1 MMFFWAQA
9 IGFQLLWF
17 NAILGQNQ
25 WLLLGIGLLLCSV
38 AFSPKRNADL
48 KLWPLALVG
57 LAGDALLTLTG
68 VFVFEQF
75 PLWLGT
81 IWLGFVFTL
90 NHSML
95 WLQRLQRPFQA
106 MIGAIAGTLSYLA
119 GARLGA
125 VDLPNGQG
133 ITALVLA
140 AYWAALLPGLL
151 MMSRRLTATGTPS

>member
-1 MMFFWAQA
+1 
-9 IGFQLLWF
+9 
-17 NAILGQNQ
+17 
-25 WLLLGIGLLLCSV
+25 
-38 AFSPKRNADL
+38 
-48 KLWPLALVG
+48 
-57 LAGDALLTLTG
+57 
-68 VFVFEQF
+68 
-75 PLWLGT
+75 
-81 IWLGFVFTL
+81 
-90 NHSML
+90 ML